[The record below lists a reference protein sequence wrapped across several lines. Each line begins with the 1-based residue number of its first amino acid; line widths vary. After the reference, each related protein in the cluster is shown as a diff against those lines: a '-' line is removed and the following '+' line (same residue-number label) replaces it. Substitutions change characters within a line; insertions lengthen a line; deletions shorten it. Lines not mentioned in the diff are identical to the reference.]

1 MVHYNIYTINL
12 PIKNLR
18 KKNKMVRFPSSHC
31 KNENYAG
38 NLVSAKFLG
47 FIVPPFYSCIIIGYI
62 LQPHRWKRPEK
73 GGGGGQEERTS
84 RVDHIKAYPQ
94 CTIQLAWKKIIFFSS
109 AFSTNLIPSK
119 KTVSVILKRHFKQR
133 PIHNGT
139 LDNIVWCKVEPNQTR
154 LEINDGDHCFSKFI
168 STFIWCPHYY

>member
-1 MVHYNIYTINL
+1 M
-12 PIKNLR
+12 KNLR

-73 GGGGGQEERTS
+73 GGGEGTGGENITCRPHQG
-84 RVDHIKAYPQ
+84 
-94 CTIQLAWKKIIFFSS
+94 L
-109 AFSTNLIPSK
+109 STVYN
-119 KTVSVILKRHFKQR
+119 TVSMKKNYFFFFCLF
-133 PIHNGT
+133 
-139 LDNIVWCKVEPNQTR
+139 
-154 LEINDGDHCFSKFI
+154 
-168 STFIWCPHYY
+168 Y